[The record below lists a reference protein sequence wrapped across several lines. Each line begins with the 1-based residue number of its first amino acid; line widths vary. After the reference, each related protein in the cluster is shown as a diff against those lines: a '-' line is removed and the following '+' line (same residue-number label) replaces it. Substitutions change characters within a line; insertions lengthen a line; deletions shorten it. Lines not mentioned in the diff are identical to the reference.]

1 MCQKNAGTH
10 GFRRTKTVHL
20 HFQETKHDGPYFNG
34 IFTIISPKIGH
45 LYLNGE
51 DAGFHL
57 VVPTLDPGVGAD
69 GLVHVL
75 EVLAGF
81 VLLATQLLALVEVHV
96 AHLAPSGLVLVGVA
110 GIILDSRDQARR
122 FVSVRHPQLLLQQ
135 VSLVYQK
142 YGGSG
147 VIKLMTSHKIIAN
160 L

>member
-1 MCQKNAGTH
+1 MNHILYSTDTERNIARIARVKVSVNVTDDIHWPTTLFTKMHLGEKSHGCKTSLWWIMCQKNAGTH

-96 AHLAPSGLVLVGVA
+96 AHLAPS
-110 GIILDSRDQARR
+110 AR
-122 FVSVRHPQLLLQQ
+122 Q
-135 VSLVYQK
+135 
-142 YGGSG
+142 
-147 VIKLMTSHKIIAN
+147 
-160 L
+160 